1 MRPFILAV
9 PALFLVMSCE
19 QKPPQVTINTVP
31 PSNGDVSFTTAY
43 DIDEGSSLDLVVEAA
58 AGATITTSTLP
69 ANATFTDGVFSFSP
83 DYNQSGLYSVTF
95 TINTSAGATERKI
108 GIRVLN
114 VIHIS
119 APPLTQVSEGGAAP
133 ELSFASKDPPGTIVT
148 FTADLSSVNSGSVG
162 KATFDPVMGKLN
174 FSPGFRWL
182 DSRSGAL
189 AITITAEGQ
198 EIDTGKTRTSIAKV
212 VYQINEATSFEQ
224 EIKPI
229 FLFPTGR
236 GVAETDPT
244 SNEGRGCIASGCH
257 DGTAGTAASA
267 DFRAD
272 SVYDQ
277 LVNHDVGADGVNSA
291 MCANQAEQGIKR
303 VIPGDPSHSLWYL
316 KISGTDGAST
326 TDPDNT
332 DPPCGVQMPNNQ
344 PQNYLTVTDEDAWQ
358 ACPPDAVACRQ
369 SYLCLDGDQACKTN
383 ARLVRKAR
391 LWIEAGALKN

>member
-1 MRPFILAV
+1 
-9 PALFLVMSCE
+9 MSCE

-69 ANATFTDGVFSFSP
+69 ENATFTNGVFSFSP
-83 DYNQSGLYSVTF
+83 KYNQSGLYSVTF

-114 VIHIS
+114 VIH
-119 APPLTQVSEGGAAP
+119 LTTPALTPVAEGSAAP
-133 ELSFASKDPPGTIVT
+133 ELLFASDDPPGTIVT
-148 FTADLSSVNSGSVG
+148 LSADLSAVNAGSRG
-162 KATFDPVMGKLN
+162 KATFDPVSGKLN

-182 DSRSGAL
+182 DSPNSSSI
-189 AITITAEGQ
+189 AIIVTAEGQ
-198 EIDTGKTRTSIAKV
+198 ELDTGKTRTSIAKV

-224 EIKPI
+224 EIKPL
-229 FLFPTGR
+229 FLFPVGR
-236 GVAETDPT
+236 GVQPTDPT
-244 SNEGRGCIASGCH
+244 SNEGRGCMQSNCH
-257 DGTAGTAASA
+257 DGTASTAASA
-267 DFRAD
+267 DFRPD
-272 SVYDQ
+272 SIYDQ
-277 LVNHDVGADGVNSA
+277 LVNHDVGPDGVNTA
-291 MCANQAEQGIKR
+291 QCGNQAEQGIKR
-303 VIPGDPSHSLWYL
+303 VIPGDPGKSLWYL

-344 PQNYLTVTDEDAWQ
+344 SQNYLTVTDEDAWQ

-383 ARLVRKAR
+383 ARLIRKAR